1 MKSKIPFLFFCLL
14 ILAGLLVLIRP
25 SLLHRR
31 TAHSLPNLTDAVLRI
46 TLTDTKANELLQSY
60 LPSDFPFQNL
70 RVRFSPDG
78 LTISGAVNPDGILPS
93 QVLQTYPELLAIRS
107 LLPDSV
113 DTAVQFSVHAD
124 HGTLHIQPK
133 SFSLGGYA
141 IPVGF
146 LPNKLTASISN
157 FLSAQLEK
165 SGFSITDVLL
175 DAGQITVAAR

>member
-14 ILAGLLVLIRP
+14 ILVGLLVLMRP

-31 TAHSLPNLTDAVLRI
+31 TTHAQPDPTDAVLRI

-60 LPSDFPFQNL
+60 LPSDFPVQKL

-78 LTISGAVNPDGILPS
+78 LTISGAARPDGILPS
-93 QVLQTYPELLAIRS
+93 QVLQTYPELLAVRS
-107 LLPDSV
+107 LLPESV
-113 DTAVQFSVHAD
+113 DTAVQFSVHVDRGA
-124 HGTLHIQPK
+124 LRIQPK

-146 LPNKLTASISN
+146 LPNKLTASISD

-165 SGFSITDVLL
+165 SGFSITDVRL

>member
-14 ILAGLLVLIRP
+14 ILAGLLVLLRP

-31 TAHSLPNLTDAVLRI
+31 TTHAQPDPTDAVLRI

-60 LPSDFPFQNL
+60 LPSDFPVQKL

-78 LTISGAVNPDGILPS
+78 LTISGAARPDGILPF

-107 LLPDSV
+107 LLPESV
-113 DTAVQFSVHAD
+113 DTAVQFSVHVDRGA
-124 HGTLHIQPK
+124 LRIQPK

-146 LPNKLTASISN
+146 LPNKLTASISD
-157 FLSAQLEK
+157 FLSTQLEK
-165 SGFSITDVLL
+165 SGFSITDVRL